1 MATDMKETM
10 VQTTNNYDG
19 TDDDNDDDNDSDDD
33 NTDDTDDDD
42 DDNDILPITPITL
55 VHLLSP
61 SDYCG
66 VHLPSPRDNG
76 GGTATTVAFPT
87 TMR

>member
-1 MATDMKETM
+1 M
-10 VQTTNNYDG
+10 QTTNNYDG
-19 TDDDNDDDNDSDDD
+19 TDDDDNDDDNDSDDD

-42 DDNDILPITPITL
+42 DDNDILAIAL

-76 GGTATTVAFPT
+76 GGTATTVALPT